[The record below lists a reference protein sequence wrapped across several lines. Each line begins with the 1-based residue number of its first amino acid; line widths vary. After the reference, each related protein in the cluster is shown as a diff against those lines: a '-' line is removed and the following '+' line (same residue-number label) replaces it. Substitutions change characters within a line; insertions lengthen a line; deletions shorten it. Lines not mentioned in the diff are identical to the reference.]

1 MKNVALKKPH
11 IPGIGQAMKP
21 KPPERPETI
30 YPKLL
35 RQLKEVL
42 GEDLLGLAVFG
53 SAAGERY
60 IKGRSDINLMIL
72 MADGAGHRLGR
83 LMDFYQH
90 WAPAK
95 VAVPLA
101 VTLNYLAT
109 SLDVFPIEFL
119 VMSAEHTCL
128 FGQDPLADL
137 QIKPADLRLQLERE
151 LKAKLMAMRS
161 RFIASGGKKEELKGL
176 IKEALPAFTAL
187 FKAYLQLT
195 QDDFPNHPASVL
207 DAMEEAGIELG
218 AFHKMGR
225 VKIGD
230 LKPSAMEMTD
240 LVEKALAELSDLSKN
255 VDQLVIAKES

>member
-1 MKNVALKKPH
+1 
-11 IPGIGQAMKP
+11 MKP

-35 RQLKEVL
+35 KQLKEIL
-42 GEDLLGLAVFG
+42 GDDLLGLAVFG
-53 SAAGERY
+53 SAAGDRY

-72 MADGAGHRLGR
+72 KADGSGHRLGR

-95 VAVPLA
+95 VAVPVV
-101 VTLNYLAT
+101 VTPNYLAS

-119 VMSAEHTCL
+119 VMAAEHTGL
-128 FGQDPLADL
+128 FGQDPLAGL
-137 QIKPADLRLQLERE
+137 QIKPADIRLQLERE

-161 RFIASGGKKEELKGL
+161 RLIMSGGKKEELKGL
-176 IKEALPAFTAL
+176 MKEALPAFTAL

-195 QDDFPNHPASVL
+195 QGGFPLHPASVL
-207 DAMEEAGIELG
+207 EAMEEAGVQLD

-230 LKPSAMEMTD
+230 LKLSAMEMTE
-240 LVEKALAELSDLSKN
+240 LMEKALAELSDLSKN
-255 VDQLVIAKES
+255 VDQLAISKES